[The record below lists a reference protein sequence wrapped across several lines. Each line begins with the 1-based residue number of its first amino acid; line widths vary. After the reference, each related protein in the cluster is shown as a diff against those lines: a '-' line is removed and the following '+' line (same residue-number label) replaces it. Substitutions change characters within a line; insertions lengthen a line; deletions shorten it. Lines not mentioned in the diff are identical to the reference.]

1 MPKFVLSY
9 FCEKFA
15 SLELHWFCDSSNVA
29 YAAAVYVRVVTL
41 VKVVVNLLSAKRK
54 VSPLKDFTLT
64 RLIFRLFVVVKIGSV
79 G

>member
-1 MPKFVLSY
+1 MSKFVLSY

-15 SLELHWFCDSSNVA
+15 SLELHGFCDSSNVA
-29 YAAAVYVRVVTL
+29 YAAAVYVRIVTL